1 MKQIPLALVAAA
13 LVAACPADGIRPCAL
28 NVLPVGKVR
37 PEGWLRMQLE
47 LQRDGITGH
56 AEELYDD
63 IGNSD
68 WLTGAHRGKQYEWE
82 RGPYYAKGLLSLAF
96 ALDDAT
102 LKARAK
108 RWVDAILASQL
119 PDGDFGPKR
128 HSWWAN
134 MISLWLLRDW
144 AEATGDARVA
154 PFLERYFAFQRREF
168 GKCPI
173 AGDSMWAVART
184 GDEMDVVLWLY
195 GKTGKD
201 EWLEFARA
209 LSKQSAD
216 WSTYYRRGG
225 DPGRE
230 KSTGYRCHIVNF
242 MQGLKTP
249 ALQWRLDGD
258 PLKAG
263 AYEAAFASDGW
274 VMRTCGRPDRMVNG
288 TEPLTDR
295 SATQG
300 TELCAIAERILSC
313 QSVISVFGSA
323 AVADDL
329 ETVAYNALPGTLA
342 PDGKGIRY
350 YCLLNQPSCEDKL
363 LLFANN
369 GDRKEMVGAI
379 CPGPHSGFGCC
390 RSNFHLAW
398 PKFAQTMWMGT
409 PDGGLAAVAYGPCR
423 VSANGFE
430 IEEGG
435 DYPFGGNVTLT
446 VRAAPG
452 RKALALR
459 IPAWAAGAEMKV
471 NGVAEA
477 DVKPGTFHRVVRDWR
492 AGDVVTLEFPLDVR
506 ASFWHQD
513 AVAVMRGPLLY
524 ALKMACADTVVD
536 RYKVPYENEWIEK
549 GGKYGYP
556 RHSLRP
562 QSPWG
567 YALVRR
573 ADGAFAYEAS
583 PVSLGKENPFRP
595 GCAPVTLRMKAVP
608 TDFGGWGYMREGAS
622 ARAVDPPPSPVPA
635 DASRTETV
643 ELVPF
648 GSTQIRISLFPWA
661 REGL

>member
-1 MKQIPLALVAAA
+1 MKKISLALCAAA
-13 LVAACPADGIRPCAL
+13 LAAACSAGSLRPCAL

-68 WLTGAHRGKQYEWE
+68 WLTGARRGKQYAWE
-82 RGPYYAKGLLSLAF
+82 RGPYYAKGLVSLAF
-96 ALDDAT
+96 ALDDDA
-102 LKARAK
+102 LKARAR
-108 RWVDAILASQL
+108 RWVDCILASQR
-119 PDGDFGPKR
+119 PDGDFGPKAR
-128 HSWWAN
+128 NWWAN

-144 AEATGDARVA
+144 ADATGDARVA
-154 PFLERYFAFQRREF
+154 PFLARYFDFQRAAF
-168 GKCPI
+168 KDFSI
-173 AGDSMWAVART
+173 SDDSCWAKARAADELDVVYWLYVRT
-184 GDEMDVVLWLY
+184 GEAKWL
-195 GKTGKD
+195 D
-201 EWLEFARA
+201 FARDVSA
-209 LSKQSAD
+209 ETAD
-216 WSTYYRRGG
+216 WTAYYHRGG
-225 DPGRE
+225 DP
-230 KSTGYRCHIVNF
+230 SFPHGYRCHIVNF
-242 MQGLKTP
+242 MQGLKAP

-258 PLKAG
+258 PRKAD
-263 AYEAAFASDGW
+263 AYEAAFAPYGW

-288 TEPLTDR
+288 SEPLTDR

-313 QSVISVFGSA
+313 QSVISVFASA

-350 YCLLNQPSCEDKL
+350 YCLLNQPACVDKL

-409 PDGGLAAVAYGPCR
+409 QDGGLAAVAYGPCR

-430 IEEGG
+430 IEEDG

-446 VRAAPG
+446 VRGGG
-452 RKALALR
+452 RKPLALR
-459 IPAWAAGAEMKV
+459 IPAWASGAEVKV

-477 DVKPGTFHRVVRDWR
+477 GVKPGTFHRVVRDWR
-492 AGDVVTLEFPLDVR
+492 AGDVVTLAFPLDVR

-556 RHSLRP
+556 RHELRP

-573 ADGAFAYEAS
+573 ADGAFACEVS
-583 PVSLGKENPFRP
+583 PVSLGKVNPFRP

-622 ARAVDPPPSPVPA
+622 ARAIDPPPSPVPA
-635 DASRTETV
+635 GARQPETV

-648 GSTQIRISLFPWA
+648 GSTQIRISLFPWV
-661 REGL
+661 RDVL

>member
-1 MKQIPLALVAAA
+1 MKQIPLVLVVAA
-13 LVAACPADGIRPCAL
+13 LSAACPADGLRPCAL
-28 NVLPVGKVR
+28 DVLPAGKVR
-37 PEGWLRMQLE
+37 PTGWLRTQLE

-63 IGNSD
+63 IGKSD
-68 WLTGAHRGKQYEWE
+68 WLTGAHRGKEYEWE

-102 LKARAK
+102 LKARAR
-108 RWVDAILASQL
+108 RWVDAILASQR

-128 HSWWAN
+128 RNWWAN
-134 MISLWLLRDW
+134 MISIWLLRDW
-144 AEATGDARVA
+144 ADATGDARVA
-154 PFLERYFAFQRREF
+154 PFLARYFDYQRAAFKEF
-168 GKCPI
+168 PIGKESC
-173 AGDSMWAVART
+173 WAKARAADELDVVYWLYART
-184 GDEMDVVLWLY
+184 GEAKWLA
-195 GKTGKD
+195 
-201 EWLEFARA
+201 FAREVSA
-209 LSKQSAD
+209 ETAD
-216 WSTYYRRGG
+216 WATYYRAGG
-225 DPGRE
+225 DP
-230 KSTGYRCHIVNF
+230 SFPQGYRCHIVNF
-242 MQGLKTP
+242 MQGLKAP

-258 PLKAG
+258 PRKAG
-263 AYEAAFASDGW
+263 AYEAAFAPDGW

-288 TEPLTDR
+288 SEPLTDR
-295 SATQG
+295 SASGG

-329 ETVAYNALPGTLA
+329 EIVAYNALPGTLA

-350 YCLLNQPSCEDKL
+350 YCLLNQPACVDKL

-398 PKFAQTMWMGT
+398 PKFAQSMWMGT

-423 VSANGFE
+423 VSANGLE

-446 VRAAPG
+446 VRGDAG
-452 RKALALR
+452 RKTLALR
-459 IPAWAAGAEMKV
+459 IPVWAANAMVKV
-471 NGVAEA
+471 NGVPEA
-477 DVKPGTFHRVVRDWR
+477 DVKPGTFHRVVHEWR
-492 AGDVVTLEFPLDVR
+492 AGDVVTLAFPLKVR
-506 ASFWHQD
+506 ASFWCHD
-513 AVAVMRGPLLY
+513 AVAVSRGPLLFS
-524 ALKMACADTVVD
+524 LKMGMEDSIVG

-549 GGKYGYP
+549 GGMLGFP
-556 RHSLRP
+556 RHELKP
-562 QSPWG
+562 ASPWG
-567 YALVRR
+567 YALVRG
-573 ADGAFAYEAS
+573 ADGDFASEAS
-583 PVSLGKENPFRP
+583 SVSLGEENPFRP
-595 GCAPVTLRMKAVP
+595 GCAPVTLRMKAVC

-622 ARAVDPPPSPVPA
+622 ARAIDPPPSPVPA
-635 DASRTETV
+635 GTSPSETI

-661 REGL
+661 CDML

>member
-1 MKQIPLALVAAA
+1 MKHSLSALCVAAFA
-13 LVAACPADGIRPCAL
+13 AACSAGGLRPCAF

-37 PEGWLRMQLE
+37 PEGWLRRQLE

-68 WLTGAHRGKQYEWE
+68 WLTGARRGKQYAWE
-82 RGPYYAKGLLSLAF
+82 RGPYYAKGLVSLAF
-96 ALDDAT
+96 ALDDDA
-102 LKARAK
+102 LKANAR
-108 RWVDAILASQL
+108 RWVDCILSSQR
-119 PDGDFGPKR
+119 PDGDFGPKAR
-128 HSWWAN
+128 NWWAN

-144 AEATGDARVA
+144 ADATGDARVA
-154 PFLERYFAFQRREF
+154 PFLARYFDYQRVAFKELPI
-168 GKCPI
+168 GKESC
-173 AGDSMWAVART
+173 WAMARAADELDVVYWLYAHT
-184 GDEMDVVLWLY
+184 GDDRWLA
-195 GKTGKD
+195 
-201 EWLEFARA
+201 FAREVSA
-209 LSKQSAD
+209 QTAD
-216 WSTYYRRGG
+216 WTTYYRQGG
-225 DPGRE
+225 DPSFAR
-230 KSTGYRCHIVNF
+230 GYRCHIVNF
-242 MQGLKTP
+242 MQGLKAP

-263 AYEAAFASDGW
+263 AYEAAFAPEGW

-288 TEPLTDR
+288 SEPLTDR
-295 SATQG
+295 SASEG

-350 YCLLNQPSCEDKL
+350 YCLLNQPACLDKL

-369 GDRKEMVGAI
+369 GDRTEMVGAI
-379 CPGPHSGFGCC
+379 CPGPHAGFGCC

-398 PKFAQTMWMGT
+398 PKFVQTMWMGT

-423 VSANGFE
+423 VSANGLE

-446 VRAAPG
+446 VRGGGG
-452 RKALALR
+452 RKPLALR
-459 IPAWAAGAEMKV
+459 IPAWGAGAEVKV

-477 DVKPGTFHRVVRDWR
+477 DVKAGTFHRIMRDWR
-492 AGDVVTLEFPLDVR
+492 AGDVVTLTFPLGVR
-506 ASFWHQD
+506 ASFWRHD
-513 AVAVMRGPLLY
+513 AVAISRGPLLY
-524 ALKMACADTVVD
+524 ALKMDMKDSIVD

-549 GGKYGYP
+549 GGPHGFP
-556 RHSLRP
+556 RHELRP
-562 QSPWG
+562 ASPWG
-567 YALVRR
+567 YALVRG
-573 ADGAFAYEAS
+573 ADGAFTCEAT
-583 PVSLGKENPFRP
+583 PVSLGAENPFRP

-608 TDFGGWGYMREGAS
+608 TEFGGWGHMREGAC
-622 ARAVDPPPSPVPA
+622 ARAIDPPPSPVPA
-635 DASRTETV
+635 GTVPPVTV

-648 GSTQIRISLFPWA
+648 GSTQLRISLFPWSS
-661 REGL
+661 

>member
-1 MKQIPLALVAAA
+1 MKQILLAFCAAA
-13 LVAACPADGIRPCAL
+13 LVAACSATDIRPCAL

-37 PEGWLRMQLE
+37 PEGWLRTQLE

-68 WLTGAHRGKQYEWE
+68 WLTGAHRGKQYAWE
-82 RGPYYAKGLLSLAF
+82 RGPYYAKGLVSLAF
-96 ALDDAT
+96 ALDDEA

-108 RWVDAILASQL
+108 RWVDCILASQK
-119 PDGDFGPKR
+119 PDGDFGPKAR
-128 HSWWAN
+128 NWWAN

-144 AEATGDARVA
+144 ADATGDPRVA
-154 PFLERYFAFQRREF
+154 PFLARYFDFQRVAFKEF
-168 GKCPI
+168 SIGN
-173 AGDSMWAVART
+173 DSCWAKARAADELDVVYWLYART
-184 GDEMDVVLWLY
+184 GDAKWL
-195 GKTGKD
+195 G
-201 EWLEFARA
+201 FAREVSA
-209 LSKQSAD
+209 QTAD
-216 WSTYYRRGG
+216 WTTYYRHGG
-225 DPGRE
+225 DP
-230 KSTGYRCHIVNF
+230 SFPQGYRCHIVNF
-242 MQGLKTP
+242 MQGLKAP

-288 TEPLTDR
+288 SEPLTDR
-295 SATQG
+295 SASGG

-329 ETVAYNALPGTLA
+329 EIVAYNALPGTLA

-379 CPGPHSGFGCC
+379 CPGPHAGFGCC

-435 DYPFGGNVTLT
+435 DYPFGGNVKLT
-446 VRAAPG
+446 VRAASG
-452 RKALALR
+452 RKSLALR
-459 IPAWAAGAEMKV
+459 IPAWATGAEVKV

-477 DVKPGTFHRVVRDWR
+477 GVTPGSFHRIAREWR
-492 AGDVVTLEFPLDVR
+492 AGDVVTLAFPLAAR
-506 ASFWHQD
+506 ASFWCHD

-524 ALKMACADTVVD
+524 SLKMACADSVVA
-536 RYKVPYENEWIEK
+536 RYKVPYENEWIER
-549 GGKYGYP
+549 GGKHGYP
-556 RHSLRP
+556 RHELRP

-567 YALVRR
+567 YALVRG
-573 ADGAFAYEAS
+573 ADGAFACEAT
-583 PVSLGKENPFRP
+583 PVSLEGNPFCP
-595 GCAPVTLRMKAVP
+595 GHAPVTLRMKAVR
-608 TDFGGWGYMREGAS
+608 TDFGGWGYMREGAC
-622 ARAVDPPPSPVPA
+622 ARAIDPPPSPVPSG
-635 DASRTETV
+635 ASPSETI

-648 GSTQIRISLFPWA
+648 GSTQIRISLFPWTLA
-661 REGL
+661 AP

>member
-1 MKQIPLALVAAA
+1 MKHSITALCATALAAA
-13 LVAACPADGIRPCAL
+13 CCAGDLRPAAL
-28 NVLPVGKVR
+28 NVLPVGRVC
-37 PEGWLRMQLE
+37 PQGWLRLQLE

-68 WLTGAHRGKQYEWE
+68 WLTGARRGKQYAWE
-82 RGPYYAKGLLSLAF
+82 RGPYYAKGLVSLAF
-96 ALDDAT
+96 ALDDDA
-102 LKARAK
+102 LKAKAR
-108 RWVDAILASQL
+108 RWVDCILASQR
-119 PDGDFGPKR
+119 PDGDFGPKAR
-128 HSWWAN
+128 NWWAN

-144 AEATGDARVA
+144 ADATGDARVA
-154 PFLERYFAFQRREF
+154 PFLARYFDYQRIAFKELPI
-168 GKCPI
+168 GKESC
-173 AGDSMWAVART
+173 WAMARAADELDVVYWLYART
-184 GDEMDVVLWLY
+184 GEAKWL
-195 GKTGKD
+195 D
-201 EWLEFARA
+201 FAREVSA
-209 LSKQSAD
+209 QTAD
-216 WSTYYRRGG
+216 WTTYYREGG
-225 DPGRE
+225 DP
-230 KSTGYRCHIVNF
+230 SFPQGYRCHIVNF
-242 MQGLKTP
+242 MQGLKAP

-258 PLKAG
+258 PRKAG
-263 AYEAAFASDGW
+263 AYEAAFAPDGW

-288 TEPLTDR
+288 SEPLTDR
-295 SATQG
+295 SASQG

-350 YCLLNQPSCEDKL
+350 YCLLNQPACVDKL

-379 CPGPHSGFGCC
+379 CPGPHAGFGCC

-446 VRAAPG
+446 VRGDAG
-452 RKALALR
+452 RKTLALR
-459 IPAWAAGAEMKV
+459 IPAWASGAEVKV

-477 DVKPGTFHRVVRDWR
+477 GVTPGTFHRVTRDWR
-492 AGDVVTLEFPLDVR
+492 TGDVVTLAFPLEVR
-506 ASFWHQD
+506 ASYWRHD
-513 AVAVMRGPLLY
+513 AVAVSRGPLLY
-524 ALKMACADTVVD
+524 ALKMAMKDSIVD

-549 GGKYGYP
+549 GGKLGFP
-556 RHSLRP
+556 RHELKP
-562 QSPWG
+562 ASPWG
-567 YALVRR
+567 YALVRG
-573 ADGAFAYEAS
+573 ADGTFPCEVS
-583 PVSLGKENPFRP
+583 PVSLGENPFRP

-608 TDFGGWGYMREGAS
+608 TEFGGWGYMREGAS

-635 DASRTETV
+635 GAAQPETV

-661 REGL
+661 IGAP

>member
-1 MKQIPLALVAAA
+1 MKHSLSALCVAAFA
-13 LVAACPADGIRPCAL
+13 AACSAGGIRPCAL
-28 NVLPVGKVR
+28 NVLPVGNVR
-37 PEGWLRMQLE
+37 PEGWLRLQLE

-56 AEELYDD
+56 AEALYDD

-68 WLTGAHRGKQYEWE
+68 WLTGKRRGKQYAWE
-82 RGPYYAKGLLSLAF
+82 RGPYYAKGLVSLAF
-96 ALDDAT
+96 ALDDDA
-102 LKARAK
+102 LKAKAR
-108 RWVDAILASQL
+108 RWVDCILASQR
-119 PDGDFGPKR
+119 PDGDFGPKTR
-128 HSWWAN
+128 NWWAN

-144 AEATGDARVA
+144 ADATGDARVA
-154 PFLERYFAFQRREF
+154 PFLARYFDYQRVAFKELPI
-168 GKCPI
+168 GKESC
-173 AGDSMWAVART
+173 WAMARAADELDVVYWLHART
-184 GDEMDVVLWLY
+184 GEAKWL
-195 GKTGKD
+195 D
-201 EWLEFARA
+201 FAREVSA
-209 LSKQSAD
+209 QTAD
-216 WSTYYRRGG
+216 WTAYYHRGG
-225 DPGRE
+225 DP
-230 KSTGYRCHIVNF
+230 SFPHGYRCHIVNF
-242 MQGLKTP
+242 MQGLKAP

-258 PLKAG
+258 PRKAG

-288 TEPLTDR
+288 SEPLTDR
-295 SATQG
+295 SASGG

-350 YCLLNQPSCEDKL
+350 YCLLNQPACVDKL

-398 PKFAQTMWMGT
+398 PKFTQTMWMGT

-435 DYPFGGNVTLT
+435 DYPFGGNVTLA
-446 VRAAPG
+446 VRGSG
-452 RKALALR
+452 RKPLALR
-459 IPAWAAGAEMKV
+459 IPAWAAGAEVKV

-477 DVKPGTFHRVVRDWR
+477 GVKPGTFHRIVRDWR
-492 AGDVVTLEFPLDVR
+492 AGDVVTLAFPLDVR
-506 ASFWHQD
+506 ASFWHND
-513 AVAVMRGPLLY
+513 AVAVSRGPLLFS
-524 ALKMACADTVVD
+524 LRMGMKDTVVE
-536 RYKVPYENEWIEK
+536 RYKVPYENEWIER
-549 GGKYGYP
+549 GGQYGFP
-556 RHSLRP
+556 RHELRP
-562 QSPWG
+562 ALPWWG
-567 YALVRR
+567 YALVRGT
-573 ADGAFAYEAS
+573 DGAFACEVT

-622 ARAVDPPPSPVPA
+622 ARAIDPPPSPVPA
-635 DASRTETV
+635 GARQLETV

-648 GSTQIRISLFPWA
+648 GSTQIRISLFPWTS
-661 REGL
+661 GT

>member
-1 MKQIPLALVAAA
+1 MKQILLALGVAA
-13 LVAACPADGIRPCAL
+13 LVAVCSAGDLRPCAL
-28 NVLPVGKVR
+28 DVLPVGEVR
-37 PEGWLRMQLE
+37 PTGWLHTQLE
-47 LQRDGITGH
+47 LQRDGITGR

-68 WLTGAHRGKQYEWE
+68 WLTGKHRGKQYAWE
-82 RGPYYAKGLLSLAF
+82 RGPYYAKGLVSLAF
-96 ALDDAT
+96 ALDDDA
-102 LKARAK
+102 LKAKAR
-108 RWVDAILASQL
+108 RWVDCILASQR
-119 PDGDFGPKR
+119 PDGDFGPKAR
-128 HSWWAN
+128 NWWAN

-144 AEATGDARVA
+144 ADATGDARVA
-154 PFLERYFAFQRREF
+154 PFLAHYFDYQRAAFKEF
-168 GKCPI
+168 SI
-173 AGDSMWAVART
+173 LDDSCWAKARAADELDVVYWLYVRT
-184 GDEMDVVLWLY
+184 GEAKWL
-195 GKTGKD
+195 D
-201 EWLEFARA
+201 FARDVSA
-209 LSKQSAD
+209 ETAD
-216 WSTYYRRGG
+216 WTAYYHRGG
-225 DPGRE
+225 DP
-230 KSTGYRCHIVNF
+230 SFPHGYRCHIVNF
-242 MQGLKTP
+242 MQGLKAP

-258 PLKAG
+258 PRKAD
-263 AYEAAFASDGW
+263 AYEAAFAPYGW

-288 TEPLTDR
+288 SEPLTDR
-295 SATQG
+295 SASGG

-350 YCLLNQPSCEDKL
+350 YCLLNQPACVDKL

-409 PDGGLAAVAYGPCR
+409 QDGGLAAVAYGPCR

-430 IEEGG
+430 IEEDG

-446 VRAAPG
+446 VRGGAG
-452 RKALALR
+452 RKPLALR
-459 IPAWAAGAEMKV
+459 IPAWAANAEVKV

-477 DVKPGTFHRVVRDWR
+477 GVKPGTFHRVVRDWR
-492 AGDVVTLEFPLDVR
+492 AGDVVTLAFPLDVR

-556 RHSLRP
+556 RHELRP

-573 ADGAFAYEAS
+573 ADGAFACEVS

-622 ARAVDPPPSPVPA
+622 ARAIDPPPSPVPA
-635 DASRTETV
+635 GARQPETV

-648 GSTQIRISLFPWA
+648 GSTQIRISLFPWV
-661 REGL
+661 RDVL

>member
-1 MKQIPLALVAAA
+1 MKHSLFALCVAAFA
-13 LVAACPADGIRPCAL
+13 AACSAGGLRPCAF

-37 PEGWLRMQLE
+37 PEGWLRLQLE

-68 WLTGAHRGKQYEWE
+68 WVTGARRGKQYAWE
-82 RGPYYAKGLLSLAF
+82 RGPYYAKGLVSLAF
-96 ALDDAT
+96 ALDDDA
-102 LKARAK
+102 LKAKAR
-108 RWVDAILASQL
+108 RWVDCILASQR
-119 PDGDFGPKR
+119 PDGDFGPKAR
-128 HSWWAN
+128 NWWAN

-144 AEATGDARVA
+144 ADATDDARVT
-154 PFLERYFAFQRREF
+154 PFLARYFDYQRAAFKELPI
-168 GKCPI
+168 GKESC
-173 AGDSMWAVART
+173 WAMARAADELDVVYWLYART
-184 GDEMDVVLWLY
+184 GDAKWL
-195 GKTGKD
+195 D
-201 EWLEFARA
+201 FAREVSA
-209 LSKQSAD
+209 QTAD
-216 WSTYYRRGG
+216 WTTYYRAGG
-225 DPGRE
+225 DP
-230 KSTGYRCHIVNF
+230 SFPHGYRCHIVNF
-242 MQGLKTP
+242 MQGLKAP

-258 PLKAG
+258 PRKAD

-288 TEPLTDR
+288 SEPLTDR
-295 SATQG
+295 SASGG

-323 AVADDL
+323 TVADDL

-350 YCLLNQPSCEDKL
+350 YCLLNQPACVDKL

-379 CPGPHSGFGCC
+379 CPGPHAGFGCC

-435 DYPFGGNVTLT
+435 DYPFGGNVTLK
-446 VRAAPG
+446 VRGDAG
-452 RKALALR
+452 RKTLALR
-459 IPAWAAGAEMKV
+459 IPAWAANVEVKV
-471 NGVAEA
+471 NGVTAA
-477 DVKPGTFHRVVRDWR
+477 GVKPGTFHRVSREWR
-492 AGDVVTLEFPLDVR
+492 AGDVVTLAFPLEVR
-506 ASFWHQD
+506 ASYWRHD
-513 AVAVMRGPLLY
+513 AVAVFRGPLLY
-524 ALKMACADTVVD
+524 ALKMACTDSVVD

-549 GGKYGYP
+549 GGKLGFP
-556 RHSLRP
+556 RHELKP
-562 QSPWG
+562 ASPWG
-567 YALVRR
+567 YALVRG
-573 ADGAFAYEAS
+573 ADGTFPCEAS
-583 PVSLGKENPFRP
+583 PVSLGKNPFRP

-608 TDFGGWGYMREGAS
+608 TEFGGWGYMREGAS
-622 ARAVDPPPSPVPA
+622 ARAIDPPPSPVPA
-635 DASRTETV
+635 GAVPPETI

-648 GSTQIRISLFPWA
+648 GSTQIRISLFPWSS
-661 REGL
+661 

>member
-1 MKQIPLALVAAA
+1 MKRPLTALLATTLAAA
-13 LVAACPADGIRPCAL
+13 CCAGEIRPCAL
-28 NVLPVGKVR
+28 TVLSVGKVR
-37 PEGWLRMQLE
+37 PEGWLRTQLE

-68 WLTGAHRGKQYEWE
+68 WLTGAHRGKQYAWE
-82 RGPYYAKGLLSLAF
+82 RGPYYAKGLVSLAF
-96 ALDDAT
+96 ALDDGA
-102 LKARAK
+102 LKARAR
-108 RWVDAILASQL
+108 RWVDCILASQR
-119 PDGDFGPKR
+119 PDGDFGPKTR
-128 HSWWAN
+128 NWWAN

-144 AEATGDARVA
+144 SDATGDARVA
-154 PFLERYFAFQRREF
+154 PFLARYFDYQRIAFKELPIGRES
-168 GKCPI
+168 C
-173 AGDSMWAVART
+173 WAMARAADELDVVYWLHART
-184 GDEMDVVLWLY
+184 GEAKWL
-195 GKTGKD
+195 D
-201 EWLEFARA
+201 FAREVSA
-209 LSKQSAD
+209 QTAD
-216 WSTYYRRGG
+216 WTTYYREGG
-225 DPGRE
+225 DP
-230 KSTGYRCHIVNF
+230 SFPHGYRCHIVNF
-242 MQGLKTP
+242 MQGLKAP

-258 PLKAG
+258 PRKAG
-263 AYEAAFASDGW
+263 AYEAAFAPDGW
-274 VMRTCGRPDRMVNG
+274 VMRTCG
-288 TEPLTDR
+288 
-295 SATQG
+295 
-300 TELCAIAERILSC
+300 RILSC

-329 ETVAYNALPGTLA
+329 EIVAYNALPGTLA

-423 VSANGFE
+423 VSANGLE

-573 ADGAFAYEAS
+573 ADGAFACEAS

-661 REGL
+661 RDVL